1 LAIILVNLF
10 LILKKFTFA
19 GMVSVNNL
27 SLYFGGQDIFKN
39 ISFMVNKGDKIGLT
53 GKNGAGKSTLLKILA
68 KDLTPNNGNVSVP
81 NGIVVGFLRQDLE
94 FEDGRTVLEEAQT
107 SFEFLND
114 VEVRMNEANKQLTER
129 TDYESDAY
137 LDIINE
143 FNVLEERFRM
153 AGGHDTAA
161 EISQVLSGLGFS
173 QYDFERQTTEFSGG
187 WRMRIELAKILL
199 MKPELLLLDEPT
211 NHLDIESIMWLER
224 WLKNYSGAVV
234 LVSHDRLFLDASTN
248 RTIEVA
254 FSKIND
260 YKASYTKYLT
270 LREDRVEKQIQAKKN
285 QDKYIEETKLL
296 INKFRAKKNKASF
309 AQSLIKKLDKLEII
323 QVEQEDIARMQF
335 RFPPAPH
342 SGKMSLEVKNA
353 SKSYGDL
360 NVLKNINL
368 EIVRGDKL
376 AFVGKNGEG
385 KSTLAKM
392 IVKELDFNGEIQLG
406 HQVKMGYYAQN
417 QAEFLDENLTVL
429 ETIEHAATEDTAG
442 RVRSILGSFLFSNDE
457 VKKKVKVLSGGERA
471 RVALCKLLL
480 DPYNLLVMDEPTN
493 HLDITS
499 KELLKKAL
507 NNYDGSLIVVSHD
520 REFLQGLTEKVY
532 EFKNQNIKEYF
543 GDIDTFL
550 SEKDLENFKELESS
564 QKDQKKIKQDK
575 TGEQFSY
582 SEQKN
587 KQKKL
592 KKLKNRISKL
602 EKQIEILDKSQ
613 KSIDLELAIP
623 EKFTELSKKDNF
635 FVDYE
640 HNQQKLKELEAE
652 WEQAAEQLEAIK

>member
-1 LAIILVNLF
+1 
-10 LILKKFTFA
+10 
-19 GMVSVNNL
+19 MVSVNNL

-53 GKNGAGKSTLLKILA
+53 GKNGAGKSTLLKVLA

-81 NGIVVGFLRQDLE
+81 NGIIVGFLRQDLE

-114 VEVRMNEANKQLTER
+114 VEIRMNEANKQLTER

-270 LREDRVEKQIQAKKN
+270 LRMDRVEKQIQAKKN
-285 QDKYIEETKLL
+285 QDKYIEETKIL

-323 QVEQEDIARMQF
+323 QVEQEDVARMQF

-353 SKSYGDL
+353 SKNYGDL
-360 NVLKNINL
+360 NVLDKINL

-392 IVKELDFNGEIQLG
+392 IVKELDFTGEIQLG

-429 ETIEHAATEDTAG
+429 ETIEQAATEDTAS

-480 DPYNLLVMDEPTN
+480 EPYNLLVMDEPTN

-520 REFLQGLTEKVY
+520 REFLQGLTQKVY
-532 EFKNQNIKEYF
+532 EFKNQNIKEYV

-564 QKDQKKIKQDK
+564 QKEQKKTKQNKKDDQLSYADQKNQ
-575 TGEQFSY
+575 
-582 SEQKN
+582 
-587 KQKKL
+587 QKKL
-592 KKLKNRISKL
+592 KKLQNRISKL

-613 KSIDLELAIP
+613 KEIDADLAIP
-623 EKFTELSKKDNF
+623 EKFTELSKKDGF
-635 FVDYE
+635 FAEYE
-640 HNQQKLKELEAE
+640 NNQQKLQELEVE
-652 WEQAAEQLEAIK
+652 WAQAAEQLEAIK

>member
-1 LAIILVNLF
+1 
-10 LILKKFTFA
+10 
-19 GMVSVNNL
+19 M
-27 SLYFGGQDIFKN
+27 
-39 ISFMVNKGDKIGLT
+39 
-53 GKNGAGKSTLLKILA
+53 
-68 KDLTPNNGNVSVP
+68 P

-114 VEVRMNEANKQLTER
+114 VEIRMNEANKQLTER

-285 QDKYIEETKLL
+285 QDKYIEETKIL

-323 QVEQEDIARMQF
+323 QVEQEDVARMQF

-360 NVLKNINL
+360 NVLDKINL

-392 IVKELDFNGEIQLG
+392 IVKELDFTGEIQLG

-429 ETIEHAATEDTAG
+429 ETIEQAATEDTAG

-480 DPYNLLVMDEPTN
+480 EPYNLLVMDEPTN

-520 REFLQGLTEKVY
+520 REFLQGLTQKVY
-532 EFKNQNIKEYF
+532 EFKNQNIKEYV

-564 QKDQKKIKQDK
+564 QKEQKKTKQDK
-575 TGEQFSY
+575 SGDQLSY
-582 SEQKN
+582 ADQKN
-587 KQKKL
+587 QQKKV
-592 KKLKNRISKL
+592 KKLQNRISKL
-602 EKQIEILDKSQ
+602 EKQIEILDNSQ
-613 KSIDLELAIP
+613 KQIDADLAIP
-623 EKFTELSKKDNF
+623 EKFSELSKKEGF
-635 FVDYE
+635 FAEYE
-640 HNQQKLKELEAE
+640 NNQKKLQELEVE
-652 WEQAAEQLEAIK
+652 WGQAAEQLEAIK

>member
-1 LAIILVNLF
+1 
-10 LILKKFTFA
+10 
-19 GMVSVNNL
+19 MVSVNNL
-27 SLYFGGQDIFKN
+27 SLYFGGQDIFKD

-53 GKNGAGKSTLLKILA
+53 GKNGAGKSTLLKVLA
-68 KDLTPNNGNVSVP
+68 KDLTPNNGNVSIP
-81 NGIVVGFLRQDLE
+81 NGLVVGFLRQDLE

-107 SFEFLND
+107 AFEFLND
-114 VEVRMNEANKQLTER
+114 VETRMNKANKQLTER
-129 TDYESDAY
+129 TDYESNAY

-143 FNVLEERFRM
+143 FNDLEERFRM

-161 EISQVLSGLGFS
+161 EISQVLGGLGFS

-199 MKPELLLLDEPT
+199 MKPDLLLLDEPT

-224 WLKNYSGAVV
+224 WLKVYSGAVV

-285 QDKYIEETKLL
+285 QDKYIEETKVL

-323 QVEQEDIARMQF
+323 QVEQEDVARMQF

-342 SGKMSLEVKNA
+342 SGKMSLTIEDA
-353 SKSYGDL
+353 SKNYGDL
-360 NVLKNINL
+360 NVLDKVNL
-368 EIVRGDKL
+368 EIVRGDKI

-385 KSTLAKM
+385 KSSLAKM
-392 IVKELDFNGEIQLG
+392 IVNELDFDGKIELG

-429 ETIEHAATEDTAG
+429 ETIEQAATEDTAG
-442 RVRSILGSFLFSNDE
+442 KVRSILGSFLFSNDE

-480 DPYNLLVMDEPTN
+480 EPYNLLIMDEPTN

-507 NNYDGSLIVVSHD
+507 DKYDGSLIVVSHD

-532 EFKNQNIKEYF
+532 EFKNQNIKEYI

-550 SEKDLENFKELESS
+550 EEKDLENFKQLESS
-564 QKDQKKIKQDK
+564 QKEQKNTKQDK
-575 TGEQFSY
+575 TDDQLSY
-582 SEQKN
+582 AEQKAQ
-587 KQKKL
+587 QKKV
-592 KKLKNRISKL
+592 KKLQNRISKL
-602 EKQIEILDKSQ
+602 EKAIATLDESQ
-613 KSIDLELAIP
+613 KQIDADLAIP
-623 EKFTELSKKDNF
+623 EKFTELSQKDGF
-635 FVDYE
+635 FAEYE
-640 HNQQKLKELEAE
+640 KNQQKLQELEAE
-652 WEQAAEQLEAIK
+652 WEDSVETLEAIK

>member
-1 LAIILVNLF
+1 
-10 LILKKFTFA
+10 
-19 GMVSVNNL
+19 MVSVNNL
-27 SLYFGGQDIFKN
+27 SLYFGGQDIFKD

-53 GKNGAGKSTLLKILA
+53 GKNGAGKSTLLKVLA
-68 KDLTPNNGNVSVP
+68 KDLTPNKGNVSVP
-81 NGIVVGFLRQDLE
+81 NGLIVGFLRQDLE

-107 SFEFLND
+107 AFEFLND
-114 VEVRMNEANKQLTER
+114 VEARMNEANKQLTER

-143 FNVLEERFRM
+143 FNELEERFRM
-153 AGGHDTAA
+153 AGGNDTAA
-161 EISQVLSGLGFS
+161 EINQVLSGLGFT

-199 MKPELLLLDEPT
+199 MKPDLLLLDEPT

-224 WLKNYSGAVV
+224 WLKDYSGAIV
-234 LVSHDRLFLDASTN
+234 LVSHDRLFLDAATN

-270 LREDRVEKQIQAKKN
+270 LREDRVLKQIQAKKN
-285 QDKYIEETKLL
+285 QDKFIEETKVL
-296 INKFRAKKNKASF
+296 INKFRAKKNKAAF
-309 AQSLIKKLDKLEII
+309 AQTLIKKLERLEII
-323 QVEQEDIARMQF
+323 QVEQEDVARMQF

-342 SGKMSLEVKNA
+342 SGKISLKIYEA
-353 SKSYGDL
+353 SKSFDDL
-360 NVLKNINL
+360 KVLDKVNL
-368 EIVRGDKL
+368 EIVKGDKI

-392 IVKELDFNGEIQLG
+392 IVNELEFDGKIELG

-429 ETIEHAATEDTAG
+429 ETIEQAATEDTSG

-480 DPYNLLVMDEPTN
+480 EPYNLLIMDEPTN

-507 NNYDGSLIVVSHD
+507 AKYDGSLIVVSHD

-532 EFKNQNIKEYF
+532 EFKNQNIKEYI

-550 SEKDLENFKELESS
+550 EEKDLENFKQLESS
-564 QKDQKKIKQDK
+564 QKEQKNTKQDKSDVQLSYAEQKAYKKKIK
-575 TGEQFSY
+575 
-582 SEQKN
+582 
-587 KQKKL
+587 KL
-592 KKLKNRISKL
+592 QNRVSKL
-602 EKQIEILDKSQ
+602 EKEIETLDKSQ
-613 KSIDLELAIP
+613 KQIDADLAIP
-623 EKFTELSKKDNF
+623 EKFTELSQKEGF
-635 FVDYE
+635 FAEYE
-640 HNQQKLKELEAE
+640 KNQQKLQELEAE
-652 WEQAAEQLEAIK
+652 WEKAAVQLEAIK

>member
-1 LAIILVNLF
+1 
-10 LILKKFTFA
+10 
-19 GMVSVNNL
+19 
-27 SLYFGGQDIFKN
+27 
-39 ISFMVNKGDKIGLT
+39 MVNKGDKIGLT
-53 GKNGAGKSTLLKILA
+53 GKNGAGKSTLLKVLA

-114 VEVRMNEANKQLTER
+114 VEMRMNEANKQLTER

-173 QYDFERQTTEFSGG
+173 QYDFERQTNEFSGG

-285 QDKYIEETKLL
+285 QDKYIEETKIL

-323 QVEQEDIARMQF
+323 QVEQEDVARMQF

-353 SKSYGDL
+353 SKTYGDL
-360 NVLKNINL
+360 NVLDNINL

-392 IVKELDFNGEIQLG
+392 IVKELDFTGEIQLG

-429 ETIEHAATEDTAG
+429 ETIEQAATEDTAG

-480 DPYNLLVMDEPTN
+480 EPYNLLVMDEPTN

-520 REFLQGLTEKVY
+520 REFLQGLTQKVY
-532 EFKNQNIKEYF
+532 EFKNQNIKEYV

-550 SEKDLENFKELESS
+550 EEKDLENFKELESS
-564 QKDQKKIKQDK
+564 QKEQKKTKQNKRDDQLSYADK
-575 TGEQFSY
+575 
-582 SEQKN
+582 KN
-587 KQKKL
+587 QQKKL
-592 KKLKNRISKL
+592 KKLQNRISKL

-613 KSIDLELAIP
+613 KEIDADLAIP
-623 EKFTELSKKDNF
+623 EKFSELSKKEGF
-635 FVDYE
+635 FADYE
-640 HNQQKLKELEAE
+640 INQLKLQELEVE
-652 WEQAAEQLEAIK
+652 WAQAAEQLEAIK

>member
-1 LAIILVNLF
+1 
-10 LILKKFTFA
+10 
-19 GMVSVNNL
+19 
-27 SLYFGGQDIFKN
+27 
-39 ISFMVNKGDKIGLT
+39 MVNKGDKIGLT
-53 GKNGAGKSTLLKILA
+53 GKNGAGKSTLLKVLA

-114 VEVRMNEANKQLTER
+114 VEIRMIEANKQLTER

-285 QDKYIEETKLL
+285 QDKYIGETKIL

-309 AQSLIKKLDKLEII
+309 AQSLIKKLEKLEII
-323 QVEQEDIARMQF
+323 QVEQEDVARMQF

-342 SGKMSLEVKNA
+342 SGKMSLEVKDA
-353 SKSYGDL
+353 SKNYGDL
-360 NVLKNINL
+360 NVLDKINL

-392 IVKELDFNGEIQLG
+392 IVKALDFTGKIQLG

-417 QAEFLDENLTVL
+417 QAEFLDEDLTVL
-429 ETIEHAATEDTAG
+429 ETIEQAATEDTAG

-480 DPYNLLVMDEPTN
+480 EPYNLLVMDEPTN

-532 EFKNQNIKEYF
+532 EFKNQNIKEYV

-564 QKDQKKIKQDK
+564 QKEQKKTKQDK
-575 TGEQFSY
+575 SGDQLSY
-582 SEQKN
+582 TDQKN
-587 KQKKL
+587 KQKEL
-592 KKLKNRISKL
+592 KKLQNRISKL

-613 KSIDLELAIP
+613 KQIDADLAIP
-623 EKFTELSKKDNF
+623 EKFNVLSKKDGF
-635 FVDYE
+635 FGEYE
-640 HNQQKLKELEAE
+640 KNQQKLQELEAE
-652 WEQAAEQLEAIK
+652 WEKASVQLETIK